1 MGTRFDP
8 NHPERPAEDGDPFVR
23 AWRNAGEE
31 APWLLAWRDGKVMVN
46 PDTGRYLYS
55 HEVPGQHG
63 DLKRGRGGRRA

>member
-8 NHPERPAEDGDPFVR
+8 NHPERPDEEGDPFVR

-46 PDTGRYLYS
+46 AVTGRYMYDS
-55 HEVPGQHG
+55 EMRDNANQ
-63 DLKRGRGGRRA
+63 RGRGGRRH